1 MFEIFWFKKDDSF
14 SSILHLNTPF
24 IAIFNLNVCGILSS
38 IIISLSHGLSS
49 VSLSVLVG
57 FLINKTYPRYLDPCY
72 FINTQLRCLLLFML
86 PTNLSFPIT
95 INFFGEILTL
105 VAIVSMDIYFRVLSI
120 LSNYISTL
128 FWLLIL
134 NRKWHQHSYS
144 SFSYIQLLIL
154 YWLCVVNLV
163 RFYVCF

>member
-1 MFEIFWFKKDDSF
+1 MFEIFCFKKDDSF
-14 SSILHLNTPF
+14 SSFLHLNTPF
-24 IAIFNLNVCGILSS
+24 IAIFNLNVWVIFSS
-38 IIISLSHGLSS
+38 IIISLAHGIPSF
-49 VSLSVLVG
+49 SLSVFVG

-72 FINTQLRCLLLFML
+72 FIHTQLRCLLLFIL